1 MSGLARLKSLLYKG
15 SLFVSLV
22 LLIGFSVVLPIDSI
36 AQASKS
42 ENNAFNTFIV
52 VGALVVFGVFCI
64 VIIIGRMLFHKSCLR
79 DIPRRYIPITLAD
92 LPHRSSRES
101 VLQNMERSKELTI
114 LLKKPKDP
122 VIHDGLEPPKRCDYP
137 SNEKLFPEYLNYAD
151 CIKSLTDRLKY
162 HGLFLNNLDVRM
174 KLEDTFADVVKSQ
187 FVNRNANKVQLE
199 KAKEFIDLYETIRF
213 SGKDVTRH
221 QFINFVELCLYFGD
235 MTLTRDT
242 SFINL
247 QNFKLNGSSNNV
259 VRTNESKY
267 SINPFDENEYAQDDM
282 SYFPEPLTHLV
293 KESSRSTVARHVSS
307 AADLAHS
314 EEPPFEADSDCNAF
328 HDKLTEVDS
337 YRSVIR
343 H

>member
-1 MSGLARLKSLLYKG
+1 MCIRDRYKA
-15 SLFVSLV
+15 SLFVSLI

-64 VIIIGRMLFHKSCLR
+64 FIIVGRMLFHKSCLK
-79 DIPRRYIPITLAD
+79 DIPRRYIPITPAD
-92 LPHRSSRES
+92 LPHRSSREA

-114 LLKKPKDP
+114 LLRKPKDP

-174 KLEDTFADVVKSQ
+174 KLEDTFADVVNSQ
-187 FVNRNANKVQLE
+187 FVNHNANKIQLD
-199 KAKEFIDLYETIRF
+199 KAKKFIALYETIRF
-213 SGKDVTRH
+213 SGKDVTRD
-221 QFINFVELCLYFGD
+221 QFINFVKLCLYFGE
-235 MTLTRDT
+235 MSLTRDI
-242 SFINL
+242 SFANL
-247 QNFKLNGSSNNV
+247 QNFKLNGSSNNIE
-259 VRTNESKY
+259 RTESKY

-282 SYFPEPLTHLV
+282 HYFPESPTHLV
-293 KESSRSTVARHVSS
+293 RESSRSTVARHISS
-307 AADLAHS
+307 GVDLTNS
-314 EEPPFEADSDCNAF
+314 EGHQCESDSDCNALR
-328 HDKLTEVDS
+328 DKLTEVDS
-337 YRSVIR
+337 YKSVIR

>member
-1 MSGLARLKSLLYKG
+1 MSGFAKLKSWLYKA
-15 SLFVSLV
+15 SLFVSLI

-64 VIIIGRMLFHKSCLR
+64 FIIIGRMLFHKSCLK
-79 DIPRRYIPITLAD
+79 DIPRRYIPITPAD
-92 LPHRSSRES
+92 LPHRSSREA

-122 VIHDGLEPPKRCDYP
+122 VIHDGLEPPRRCDYP
-137 SNEKLFPEYLNYAD
+137 LDEKLFPEYLNYAD

-174 KLEDTFADVVKSQ
+174 NLEDTFADVVNSQ
-187 FVNRNANKVQLE
+187 FVNHNANKIQLE

-213 SGKDVTRH
+213 SGKDVTRD
-221 QFINFVELCLYFGD
+221 QFIKFVKFCLYFGEVS
-235 MTLTRDT
+235 LTRDT
-242 SFINL
+242 SFANL
-247 QNFKLNGSSNNV
+247 HNFKLNGSSNNIR
-259 VRTNESKY
+259 RTESKY

-282 SYFPEPLTHLV
+282 HYFPEPPTHLV
-293 KESSRSTVARHVSS
+293 RESSISTVARHVSS
-307 AADLAHS
+307 GVDLTNS
-314 EEPPFEADSDCNAF
+314 EEHPLDTDSDCNALRL
-328 HDKLTEVDS
+328 KLSKADS